1 MTQNSQILLFYPM
14 FAHVLLAGALYAFL
28 TIARA
33 PAVWGIGKRKDGS
46 NPFESIEAK
55 ISANLTNQFEWPL
68 FFYAI
73 CILVISSGIEVN
85 HLYVW
90 LAWLFIAGRIIH
102 SVIHIF
108 TNNVRLRGVVFTIN
122 FVAVLMMWVVYML
135 Q

>member
-1 MTQNSQILLFYPM
+1 MTQNLLFYPM
-14 FAHVLLAGALYAFL
+14 FAHVLMTGALYTFL

-33 PAVWGIGKRKDGS
+33 PAVWGIGRRKDGS
-46 NPFESIEAK
+46 NPFKNIEAK
-55 ISANLTNQFEWPL
+55 ISANLSNQFEWPL

-73 CILVISSGIEVN
+73 CILLISSGKQIN
-85 HLYVW
+85 HIYLW

-102 SVIHIF
+102 SLVHIL
-108 TNNVRLRGVVFTIN
+108 TDNVRLRGVVFTIN